1 MSLLFPKK
9 VKYRKEQTK
18 RKPAGRVQPASR
30 GTSLSFGSYGLK
42 ALTAARVTSN
52 QIESARKV
60 ISRHAGKSAKT
71 WIRIFPDRPFTAKG
85 AEVPMGKGK
94 GDVEGYK
101 YHVEPGRVIFEV
113 DGVSSKVARD
123 ALNQAAY
130 KLPLKTRVISRE

>member
-18 RKPAGRVQPASR
+18 RKDQEKVKPASK
-30 GTSLSFGSYGLK
+30 GTSLDFGSFGLK
-42 ALTAARVTSN
+42 ALGPARITSN

-60 ISRHAGKSAKT
+60 ISRYAGKTAKT

-94 GDVEGYK
+94 GDVEGYEV
-101 YHVEPGRVIFEV
+101 HVKPGRIMFEI
-113 DGVSSKVARD
+113 DGVSSEAATE
-123 ALNQAAY
+123 ALRQAAY
-130 KLPLKTRVISRE
+130 KLPLKTKVVSRE